1 MKKLLTILLPILA
14 VVGFSSIFIVDETQQ
29 VVILQLGKPVKTVTE
44 PGLNVKLPFP
54 FQEKITFDDR
64 LLEYDSP
71 PEEILSKDK
80 KSLIVDN
87 YVRWKIVYP
96 LQFLKTVQA
105 IPTAKS
111 RMDDIVYSELRR
123 ELGTHDMV
131 EIITEN
137 REEIMDIVTR
147 QSNSATLAYGISVV
161 DVRIRRVDL
170 PAENEESIYARM
182 EAERKRQANKFR
194 SEGEEEAQK
203 IRAATDRDKTI
214 ILADAYKEA
223 EKIRGEGDAKAVQ
236 IYARSYSA
244 DPKFYEFVRTLDTYK
259 KVVDDKT
266 TLVLPSGSKLFKLL
280 MDGKKF

>member
-1 MKKLLTILLPILA
+1 MKRLLALALPILTLI
-14 VVGFSSIFIVDETQQ
+14 GLSSIFIVDETQQ
-29 VVILQLGKPVKTVTE
+29 VVILQLGKPVKTITE
-44 PGLNVKLPFP
+44 PGFNVKLPFP
-54 FQEKITFDDR
+54 FQEKIVFDDR

-71 PEEILSKDK
+71 PEAILSKDK

-87 YVRWKIVYP
+87 YVRWKIVDP

-131 EIITEN
+131 EIITQN
-137 REEIMDIVTR
+137 REEIMDVVTKA
-147 QSNSATLAYGISVV
+147 SNEATLSYGISVI

-194 SEGEEEAQK
+194 SEGSEEAQK

-223 EKIRGEGDAKAVQ
+223 ERIRGEGDAEAVQ
-236 IYARSYSA
+236 IYARSYSS
-244 DPKFYEFVRTLDTYK
+244 DPKFYEFVRTLDAYK

-266 TLVLPSGSKLFKLL
+266 TLVLPSDSKLFKLL
-280 MDGKKF
+280 IEGK

>member
-1 MKKLLTILLPILA
+1 MKRLLALILPVLGL
-14 VVGFSSIFIVDETQQ
+14 VGLSSIFIVDETQQ
-29 VVILQLGKPVKTVTE
+29 VVILQLGKPVRTITE
-44 PGLNVKLPFP
+44 PGFNAKLPFP
-54 FQEKITFDDR
+54 FQERIVFDDR

-87 YVRWKIVYP
+87 YVRWKIVDP

-137 REEIMDIVTR
+137 REEIMDVVTKA
-147 QSNSATLAYGISVV
+147 SNEATLSYGISVI

-170 PAENEESIYARM
+170 PSENEESIYARM

-194 SEGEEEAQK
+194 SEGSEEAQK

-236 IYARSYSA
+236 VYARSYSS
-244 DPKFYEFVRTLDTYK
+244 DPKFYEFVRTLDAYK

-266 TLVLPSGSKLFKLL
+266 TLVLPSDSKLFKLL
-280 MDGKKF
+280 IEGK

>member
-1 MKKLLTILLPILA
+1 MKKILIGLVAILVLLGLTT
-14 VVGFSSIFIVDETQQ
+14 VFIVDETEQ
-29 VVILQLGKPVKTVTE
+29 VVILAFGKPVRTITE
-44 PGLNVKLPFP
+44 PGINMKVPFP
-54 FQEKITFDDR
+54 LQEKIKFDDR

-80 KSLIVDN
+80 KTLIVDN
-87 YVRWKIVYP
+87 YVRWSIVDP

-105 IPTAKS
+105 IPTALS

-137 REEIMDIVTR
+137 REKLMEIVTFN
-147 QSNSATLAYGISVV
+147 SNNATLDYGIEVL

-182 EAERKRQANKFR
+182 EAERNRQANKFR

-203 IRAATDRDKTI
+203 IRASTDRDKTI

-223 EKIRGEGDAKAVQ
+223 EGIRGEGDAKAVEV
-236 IYARSYSA
+236 YASAYSA

-259 KVVDDKT
+259 KIIDDKT
-266 TLVLPSGSKLFKLL
+266 TLVLPADSRLFKLL
-280 MDGKKF
+280 LGK

>member
-1 MKKLLTILLPILA
+1 MIIL
-14 VVGFSSIFIVDETQQ
+14 GFLIAFIGFTTVFIVDETEQ
-29 VVILQLGKPVKTVTE
+29 VVILQFGKPVRTITQ
-44 PGLNVKLPFP
+44 PGINLKVPFP
-54 FQEKITFDDR
+54 IQEKIVFDDR

-71 PEEILSKDK
+71 PEEILSQDK
-80 KSLIVDN
+80 KTLIVDN
-87 YVRWKIVYP
+87 YIRWKIVDP

-105 IPTAKS
+105 IPTALS

-137 REEIMDIVTR
+137 REQLMEEVTEA
-147 QSNSATLAYGISVV
+147 SNAATMEYGISVI

-170 PAENEESIYARM
+170 PAENEESIFARM
-182 EAERKRQANKFR
+182 EAERKRQANKYR

-223 EKIRGEGDAKAVQ
+223 ERLRGEGDAQAVN
-236 IYARSYSA
+236 IYARSYSS
-244 DPKFYEFVRTLDTYK
+244 DPKFYEFVRTLDAYK
-259 KVVDDKT
+259 KIVDDKT
-266 TLVLPSGSKLFKLL
+266 TLVLPSNSRLFKLL
-280 MDGKKF
+280 MEK

>member
-1 MKKLLTILLPILA
+1 MKRLLALVLPILTLI
-14 VVGFSSIFIVDETQQ
+14 GLSSIFIVDETQQ
-29 VVILQLGKPVKTVTE
+29 VVILQLGKPVKTIIE
-44 PGLNVKLPFP
+44 PGFNVKLPFP
-54 FQEKITFDDR
+54 FQEKIVFDDR

-71 PEEILSKDK
+71 PEAILSKDK

-87 YVRWKIVYP
+87 YVRWKIVDP

-131 EIITEN
+131 EIITQN
-137 REEIMDIVTR
+137 REEIMDVVTR
-147 QSNSATLAYGISVV
+147 ASNEATLSYGISVI

-194 SEGEEEAQK
+194 SEGSEEAQK

-223 EKIRGEGDAKAVQ
+223 ERIRGEGDAKAVQ
-236 IYARSYSA
+236 VYARSYSS
-244 DPKFYEFVRTLDTYK
+244 DPKFYEFVRTLDAYK

-266 TLVLPSGSKLFKLL
+266 TLVLPSDSKLFKLL
-280 MDGKKF
+280 IEGK

>member
-1 MKKLLTILLPILA
+1 MKKALSLLLPVIAL
-14 VVGFSSIFIVDETQQ
+14 VGFSAIFIVDETEQ
-29 VVILQLGKPVKTVTE
+29 VVILQLGKPVKTVTK
-44 PGLNVKLPFP
+44 PGLNFKLPFP
-54 FQEKITFDDR
+54 IQEKITFDDR

-87 YVRWKIVYP
+87 YVRWKIVDP

-137 REEIMDIVTR
+137 REEIMDVITKEC
-147 QSNSATLAYGISVV
+147 NSATLDYGISVV

-170 PAENEESIYARM
+170 PAENEASIYARM

-236 IYARSYSA
+236 VYARSYSS

-266 TLVLPSGSKLFKLL
+266 TLVLPSDSKLFKLL
-280 MDGKKF
+280 LDGK

>member
-1 MKKLLTILLPILA
+1 MKRLLALILPVLGL
-14 VVGFSSIFIVDETQQ
+14 VGLSSIFIVDETQQ
-29 VVILQLGKPVKTVTE
+29 VVILQLGKPVRTITE
-44 PGLNVKLPFP
+44 PGFNVKLPFP
-54 FQEKITFDDR
+54 FQERIVFDDR

-87 YVRWKIVYP
+87 YVRWKIVDP

-131 EIITEN
+131 EIITQN
-137 REEIMDIVTR
+137 REEIMDVVTKA
-147 QSNSATLAYGISVV
+147 SNEATLSYGISVI

-170 PAENEESIYARM
+170 PSENEESIYARM

-194 SEGEEEAQK
+194 SEGSEEAQK

-236 IYARSYSA
+236 VYARSYSS
-244 DPKFYEFVRTLDTYK
+244 DPKFYEFVRTLDAYK

-266 TLVLPSGSKLFKLL
+266 TLVLPSDSKLFKLL
-280 MDGKKF
+280 IEGK

>member
-1 MKKLLTILLPILA
+1 MKRLLALILPVLGL
-14 VVGFSSIFIVDETQQ
+14 VGLSSIFIVDETQQ
-29 VVILQLGKPVKTVTE
+29 VVVLQLGKPVRNITE
-44 PGLNVKLPFP
+44 PGFNAKLPFP
-54 FQEKITFDDR
+54 FQEKIVFDDR

-87 YVRWKIVYP
+87 YVRWKIVDP

-105 IPTAKS
+105 VPTAKS

-131 EIITEN
+131 EIITQN
-137 REEIMDIVTR
+137 REEIMDVVTKA
-147 QSNSATLAYGISVV
+147 SNEATLSYGISVI

-170 PAENEESIYARM
+170 PSENEESIYARM

-194 SEGEEEAQK
+194 SEGSEEAQK

-236 IYARSYSA
+236 IYARSYSS
-244 DPKFYEFVRTLDTYK
+244 DPKFYEFVRTLDAYK

-266 TLVLPSGSKLFKLL
+266 TLVLPSDSKLFKLL
-280 MDGKKF
+280 IEGK

>member
-1 MKKLLTILLPILA
+1 MKKILTILLPILA

-87 YVRWKIVYP
+87 YVRWKIVDP

-147 QSNSATLAYGISVV
+147 QSNSATLSYGISVV

-236 IYARSYSA
+236 VYARSYSA

-280 MDGKKF
+280 MDGK

>member
-1 MKKLLTILLPILA
+1 MKKILTGIGAILVFLGLT
-14 VVGFSSIFIVDETQQ
+14 SIFIVDETEQ
-29 VVILQLGKPVKTVTE
+29 VVVLQFGKPVRIITE
-44 PGLNVKLPFP
+44 PGLHMKVPFP
-54 FQEKITFDDR
+54 IQEKNVFDNR

-87 YVRWKIVYP
+87 YVRWKIVDP

-105 IPTAKS
+105 IPTALS

-137 REEIMDIVTR
+137 REELMEKVTVA
-147 QSNSATLAYGISVV
+147 SNEATQDYGIEVV

-170 PAENEESIYARM
+170 PSQNEESIYARM
-182 EAERKRQANKFR
+182 DAERKRQANKFR

-203 IRAATDRDKTI
+203 IRATTDRDKTI
-214 ILADAYKEA
+214 ILADAYKQA
-223 EKIRGEGDAKAVQ
+223 ERIRGEGDAKAVEV
-236 IYARSYSA
+236 YADAYSA
-244 DPKFYEFVRTLDTYK
+244 DPKFYEFVRTLDAYK
-259 KVVDDKT
+259 KIIDDKT
-266 TLVLPSGSKLFKLL
+266 MLVLPSDSRLFKLL
-280 MDGKKF
+280 LSK

>member
-1 MKKLLTILLPILA
+1 MKKILIGLVAILVLLGLTT
-14 VVGFSSIFIVDETQQ
+14 VFIVDETEQ
-29 VVILQLGKPVKTVTE
+29 VVILAFGKPVRTITE
-44 PGLNVKLPFP
+44 PGINMKVPFP
-54 FQEKITFDDR
+54 LQEKIKFDDR

-80 KSLIVDN
+80 KTLIVDN
-87 YVRWKIVYP
+87 YVRWRIVDP

-105 IPTAKS
+105 IPTALS

-137 REEIMDIVTR
+137 REKLMEIVTFN
-147 QSNSATLAYGISVV
+147 SNNATLSYGIEVL

-182 EAERKRQANKFR
+182 EAERNRQANKFR
-194 SEGEEEAQK
+194 SEGEEEALK
-203 IRAATDRDKTI
+203 IRASTDRDKTI

-223 EKIRGEGDAKAVQ
+223 EGIRGEGDAKAVE
-236 IYARSYSA
+236 IYASAYSA

-259 KVVDDKT
+259 KIVDDKT
-266 TLVLPSGSKLFKLL
+266 TLVLPADSRLFKLL
-280 MDGKKF
+280 LGK

>member
-1 MKKLLTILLPILA
+1 MKKILTGIGAILLFL
-14 VVGFSSIFIVDETQQ
+14 GLTSIFIVDETEQ
-29 VVILQLGKPVKTVTE
+29 VVVLQFGKPVRIITE
-44 PGLNVKLPFP
+44 PGLHMKVPFP
-54 FQEKITFDDR
+54 IQEKNVFDNR

-87 YVRWKIVYP
+87 YVRWKIVDP

-105 IPTAKS
+105 IPTALS

-137 REEIMDIVTR
+137 REELMEKVTVA
-147 QSNSATLAYGISVV
+147 SNRATQDYGIEVV

-170 PAENEESIYARM
+170 PSQNEESIYARM
-182 EAERKRQANKFR
+182 DAERKRQANKFR

-203 IRAATDRDKTI
+203 IRATTDRDKTI

-223 EKIRGEGDAKAVQ
+223 EGIRGEGDAKAVEV
-236 IYARSYSA
+236 YADAYSA
-244 DPKFYEFVRTLDTYK
+244 DPKFYEFVRTLDAYK
-259 KVVDDKT
+259 KIIDDKT
-266 TLVLPSGSKLFKLL
+266 MLVLPSDSRLFKLL
-280 MDGKKF
+280 LDK

>member
-1 MKKLLTILLPILA
+1 MKKIFTFILPVLLL
-14 VVGFSSIFIVDETQQ
+14 VGFSSIFIVDETNQ
-29 VVILQLGKPVKTVTE
+29 VVILQLGKPVKTVTK
-44 PGLNVKLPFP
+44 PGINLKLPFP

-80 KSLIVDN
+80 KTLIVDN
-87 YVRWKIVYP
+87 YVRWKIVDP

-137 REEIMDIVTR
+137 REEIMDVVTR
-147 QSNSATLAYGISVV
+147 ASNKATLSYGISVV

-170 PAENEESIYARM
+170 PSQNEESIYARM

-223 EKIRGEGDAKAVQ
+223 EKLRGEGDAKAVQ

-244 DPKFYEFVRTLDTYK
+244 DPKFYEFVRTLDAYK

-280 MDGKKF
+280 MDGK

>member
-1 MKKLLTILLPILA
+1 MKKILLGL
-14 VVGFSSIFIVDETQQ
+14 VGIIVLLGLTTVFIVDETEQI
-29 VVILQLGKPVKTVTE
+29 VILAFGKPVRTITE
-44 PGLNVKLPFP
+44 PGINMKVPFP
-54 FQEKITFDDR
+54 LQEKIRFDDR

-80 KSLIVDN
+80 KTLIVDN
-87 YVRWKIVYP
+87 YVRWRIVDP

-105 IPTAKS
+105 IPTALS

-137 REEIMDIVTR
+137 REKLMEIVTFN
-147 QSNSATLAYGISVV
+147 SNKATLDYGIEVL

-182 EAERKRQANKFR
+182 EAERNRQANKFR

-203 IRAATDRDKTI
+203 IRASTDRDKTI

-223 EKIRGEGDAKAVQ
+223 ERIRGEGDAEAVE
-236 IYARSYSA
+236 IYAKAYSA

-259 KVVDDKT
+259 KIVDDKT
-266 TLVLPSGSKLFKLL
+266 TLVLPADSRLFKLL
-280 MDGKKF
+280 LGK

>member
-1 MKKLLTILLPILA
+1 MKRLLALALPILTLI
-14 VVGFSSIFIVDETQQ
+14 GLSSIFIVDETQQ
-29 VVILQLGKPVKTVTE
+29 VVILQLGKPVKTITE
-44 PGLNVKLPFP
+44 PGFNVKLPFP
-54 FQEKITFDDR
+54 FQEKIVFDDR

-71 PEEILSKDK
+71 PEAILSKDK

-87 YVRWKIVYP
+87 YVRWKIVDP

-131 EIITEN
+131 EIITQN
-137 REEIMDIVTR
+137 REEIMDVVTKA
-147 QSNSATLAYGISVV
+147 SNEATLSYGISVI

-170 PAENEESIYARM
+170 PSENEESIYARM

-194 SEGEEEAQK
+194 SEGSEEAQK

-223 EKIRGEGDAKAVQ
+223 ERIRGEGDAKAVQ
-236 IYARSYSA
+236 VYARSYSS
-244 DPKFYEFVRTLDTYK
+244 DPKFYEFVRTLDAYK

-266 TLVLPSGSKLFKLL
+266 TLVLPSDSKLFKLL
-280 MDGKKF
+280 IEGK

>member
-87 YVRWKIVYP
+87 YVRWKIIDP

-137 REEIMDIVTR
+137 REQIMDIITR
-147 QSNSATLAYGISVV
+147 ESNSATLSYGISVV

-194 SEGEEEAQK
+194 SEGEEDAQK
-203 IRAATDRDKTI
+203 IRATTDRDKTI

-236 IYARSYSA
+236 VYARSYSA

-280 MDGKKF
+280 MDGK

>member
-1 MKKLLTILLPILA
+1 MKRLLALILPVLGL
-14 VVGFSSIFIVDETQQ
+14 VGLSSIFIVDETQQ
-29 VVILQLGKPVKTVTE
+29 VVILQLGKPVRTITE
-44 PGLNVKLPFP
+44 PGFNAKLPFP
-54 FQEKITFDDR
+54 FQERIVFDDM

-87 YVRWKIVYP
+87 YVRWKIVDP

-137 REEIMDIVTR
+137 REEIMDVVTKA
-147 QSNSATLAYGISVV
+147 SNEATLSYGISVI

-170 PAENEESIYARM
+170 PSENEESIYARM

-194 SEGEEEAQK
+194 SEGSEEAQK

-236 IYARSYSA
+236 VYARSYSS
-244 DPKFYEFVRTLDTYK
+244 DPKFYEFVRTLDAYK

-266 TLVLPSGSKLFKLL
+266 TLVLPSDSKLFKLL
-280 MDGKKF
+280 IEGK

>member
-87 YVRWKIVYP
+87 YVRWKIVDP

-137 REEIMDIVTR
+137 REEIMDIVTL
-147 QSNSATLAYGISVV
+147 QSNTATLSYGISVV

-236 IYARSYSA
+236 VYAGSYSA

-280 MDGKKF
+280 MDGK

>member
-1 MKKLLTILLPILA
+1 MKRLIALILPVLA
-14 VVGFSSIFIVDETQQ
+14 LVGLSSIFIVDETEQ
-29 VVILQLGKPVKTVTE
+29 VVILQLGKPVKTIVD
-44 PGLNVKLPFP
+44 PGFNAKLPFP
-54 FQEKITFDDR
+54 FQEKIVFDDR

-87 YVRWKIVYP
+87 YVRWKIIDP

-137 REEIMDIVTR
+137 REDIMDVVTKA
-147 QSNSATLAYGISVV
+147 SNEATLSYGISVI

-170 PAENEESIYARM
+170 PSENEESIYARM

-194 SEGEEEAQK
+194 SEGSEEAQK

-236 IYARSYSA
+236 VYARSYSS
-244 DPKFYEFVRTLDTYK
+244 DPKFYEFVRTLDAYK

-266 TLVLPSGSKLFKLL
+266 TLVLPSDSKLFKLL
-280 MDGKKF
+280 IEGK

>member
-1 MKKLLTILLPILA
+1 MKKILTGIGAILVFL
-14 VVGFSSIFIVDETQQ
+14 GFTSIFIVDETEQ
-29 VVILQLGKPVKTVTE
+29 VVILQFGKPVRIITE
-44 PGLNVKLPFP
+44 PGLHMKVPFP
-54 FQEKITFDDR
+54 IQEKNVFDNR

-87 YVRWKIVYP
+87 YVRWKIVDP

-105 IPTAKS
+105 IPTALS

-137 REEIMDIVTR
+137 REELMEKVTVA
-147 QSNSATLAYGISVV
+147 SNRSTRDYGIEVV

-170 PAENEESIYARM
+170 PSQNEESIYARM
-182 EAERKRQANKFR
+182 DAERKRQANKFR

-203 IRAATDRDKTI
+203 IRATTDRDKTI
-214 ILADAYKEA
+214 ILADAYKQA
-223 EKIRGEGDAKAVQ
+223 ERIRGEGDAKAVEV
-236 IYARSYSA
+236 YADAYSA
-244 DPKFYEFVRTLDTYK
+244 DPKFYEFVRTLDAYK
-259 KVVDDKT
+259 KIINDKT
-266 TLVLPSGSKLFKLL
+266 MLVIPSDSRLFKLL
-280 MDGKKF
+280 LDK

>member
-87 YVRWKIVYP
+87 YVRWKIVDP

-203 IRAATDRDKTI
+203 IRATTDRDKTI

-236 IYARSYSA
+236 VYARSYSA

-280 MDGKKF
+280 MDGK

>member
-1 MKKLLTILLPILA
+1 MKKLFTFITPVLLL
-14 VVGFSSIFIVDETQQ
+14 VGFSSIFIVDETNQ
-29 VVILQLGKPVKTVTE
+29 VVILQLGKPVKTVTK
-44 PGLNVKLPFP
+44 PGINVKLPFP

-80 KSLIVDN
+80 KTLIVDN
-87 YVRWKIVYP
+87 YVRWKIVDP

-137 REEIMDIVTR
+137 REEIMDVVTKA
-147 QSNSATLAYGISVV
+147 SNEATLSYGISVV

-170 PAENEESIYARM
+170 PSQNEESIYARM

-203 IRAATDRDKTI
+203 IRATTDRDKTI

-223 EKIRGEGDAKAVQ
+223 ERIRGEGDAKAVQ
-236 IYARSYSA
+236 VYARSYSA
-244 DPKFYEFVRTLDTYK
+244 DPKFYEFVRTLDAYK

-280 MDGKKF
+280 MDGK